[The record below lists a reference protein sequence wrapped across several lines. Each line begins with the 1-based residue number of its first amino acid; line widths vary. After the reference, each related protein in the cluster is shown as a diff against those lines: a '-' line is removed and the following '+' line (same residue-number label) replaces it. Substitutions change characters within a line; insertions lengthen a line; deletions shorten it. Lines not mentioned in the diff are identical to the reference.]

1 MPSPSQALTLPGMV
15 GIKTERPSVPE
26 SSGAAAEDRQLL
38 GRMAAGEDAAL
49 GLLYDR
55 YSGSLYGVA
64 YRIVGERVDAEEV
77 VLEAFSQA
85 WREAAGFRSE
95 RGSVIAWLT
104 MICRSRAIDLVR
116 ARGRRARLVDSATAA
131 DPDRTPGMGGE
142 TPDPSAALSISERA
156 RQVNEALAVLSV
168 PQRQAIQLA
177 YYEGLSHS
185 EIAERLQEPLGTVKT
200 RVRLA
205 MQKLKEALR
214 PYYFEAAS

>member
-1 MPSPSQALTLPGMV
+1 MV

-104 MICRSRAIDLVR
+104 MIGRSRAIDLVR

-142 TPDPSAALSISERA
+142 TPDPSAALSTSERA